1 MFPNT
6 CIEFFVE
13 LAYVQVRTEFSSR
26 QAVAYFTREPG
37 WTFIHNAPQNFKSL
51 VAEHIMFARNQ
62 NMFFCH
68 MSTLK
73 MVKGEKW
80 VLTVLSFEYHLW
92 LWVKNLSQQLPKRF
106 WQINISKQHKN
117 NIIPIWLSKE
127 SKGQLLHA
135 QLVQSI
141 NRANHKRDRR

>member
-62 NMFFCH
+62 NMIVFL
-68 MSTLK
+68 SRVYIK
-73 MVKGEKW
+73 IVKGEKW
-80 VLTVLSFEYHLW
+80 VLTVLSFEYH
-92 LWVKNLSQQLPKRF
+92 F
-106 WQINISKQHKN
+106 MT
-117 NIIPIWLSKE
+117 LSKKFE
-127 SKGQLLHA
+127 SKIAKEVLADQY
-135 QLVQSI
+135 
-141 NRANHKRDRR
+141 

>member
-1 MFPNT
+1 MFPDT
-6 CIEFFVE
+6 CIEFSVK

-62 NMFFCH
+62 NICFCH
-68 MSTLK
+68 VSTLK

-80 VLTVLSFEYHLW
+80 VLTVLSFEYH
-92 LWVKNLSQQLPKRF
+92 F
-106 WQINISKQHKN
+106 MT
-117 NIIPIWLSKE
+117 LSKKFE
-127 SKGQLLHA
+127 SKIAKEVLADQY
-135 QLVQSI
+135 
-141 NRANHKRDRR
+141 